1 MTHADAAPVTKSA
14 LRAGALA
21 RRAAMTSDE
30 RSAAEQAIGIRI
42 KAVLGV
48 LKPRV
53 IAGYVPIRS
62 ECDPG
67 DMLERARAAGMAVAL
82 PAVVDRER
90 IEFRLH
96 EAGGPLVP
104 AGFGTMSPPPGA
116 PIAEPD
122 LILVPLVAFDRRGHR
137 LGYGRGYYDRAIAA
151 ARANGRRVPL
161 VGLAFA
167 AQEVELIP
175 AEPHDVRLD
184 WVVTERDTFEFR
196 SKLA

>member
-1 MTHADAAPVTKSA
+1 MIHADAAPATKSA

-30 RSAAEQAIGIRI
+30 RNAAEQAIGVRV
-42 KAVLGV
+42 KAVLAV

-67 DMLERARAAGMAVAL
+67 GMLERARAAGMAVAL

-96 EAGGPLVP
+96 EAGGLLVP
-104 AGFGTMSPPPGA
+104 AGLGTSSPPQGA
-116 PIAEPD
+116 PVVEPD
-122 LILVPLVAFDRRGHR
+122 LILVPLVAFDRSGHR
-137 LGYGRGYYDRAIAA
+137 LGYGRGYYDRAIAT
-151 ARANGRRVPL
+151 ARSNGRRVPL

-167 AQEVELIP
+167 VQEVELIP

-184 WVVTERDTFEFR
+184 WVVTENDTFEFR

>member
-1 MTHADAAPVTKSA
+1 
-14 LRAGALA
+14 
-21 RRAAMTSDE
+21 
-30 RSAAEQAIGIRI
+30 
-42 KAVLGV
+42 
-48 LKPRV
+48 
-53 IAGYVPIRS
+53 
-62 ECDPG
+62 
-67 DMLERARAAGMAVAL
+67 
-82 PAVVDRER
+82 
-90 IEFRLH
+90 
-96 EAGGPLVP
+96 
-104 AGFGTMSPPPGA
+104 MSPPPGA

-167 AQEVELIP
+167 VQEVELIP